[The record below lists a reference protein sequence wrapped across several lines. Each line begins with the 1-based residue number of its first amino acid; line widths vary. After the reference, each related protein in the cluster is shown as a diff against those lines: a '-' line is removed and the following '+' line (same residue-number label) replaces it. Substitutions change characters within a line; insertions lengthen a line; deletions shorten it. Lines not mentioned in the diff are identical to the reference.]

1 MFTNK
6 TNKKQLQ
13 QLLLQHQQPT
23 MLFEVFKEHWKQILI
38 IFNKSLIND
47 DDIHVV
53 KNNLAQIVNIL
64 LNELNSLSMTSHA
77 QTLTTNDQNKS
88 NKRSNNHL
96 IDSDLNY
103 LDQSDYINKLQFFGP
118 IWDFSFKNNLF
129 ESIYLWSLSYPEYLY
144 DLKYEQLKYYECL
157 INSMQINDQT
167 NLLLY
172 PQLNRPLFSLLN
184 HCSTHKSEL
193 IEHQM
198 ISILNQLCVCMCKNT
213 NLLNIFFEHLKNYNQ
228 MNNNGNILNGSNIK
242 SNLINNMSIR
252 NKIATS
258 SNHINMKLN
267 SQTTTTA
274 SKFFIFS
281 LLIPYIHREGSIGR
295 F

>member
-1 MFTNK
+1 MFTTK

-47 DDIHVV
+47 DDIHIV

-64 LNELNSLSMTSHA
+64 LNELNSLSMTS
-77 QTLTTNDQNKS
+77 QTPTSTSNDQNKS
-88 NKRSNNHL
+88 SNSKRNL

-228 MNNNGNILNGSNIK
+228 MNNNGNIPNGSNIK
-242 SNLINNMSIR
+242 NNLINSMSIR
-252 NKIATS
+252 NRIATS
-258 SNHINMKLN
+258 NHMNMKLS

-281 LLIPYIHREGSIGR
+281 LLIPYIHREGSIGK